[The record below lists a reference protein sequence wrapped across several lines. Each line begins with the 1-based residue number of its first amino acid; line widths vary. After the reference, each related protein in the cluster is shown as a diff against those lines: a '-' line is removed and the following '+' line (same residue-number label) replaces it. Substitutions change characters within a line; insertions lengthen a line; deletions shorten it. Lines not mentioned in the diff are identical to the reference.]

1 MKKTVIYLMI
11 ISIILILPSTILA
24 FGGIND
30 PNPKPLEGTDNM
42 VGKILGVI
50 QWIGY
55 AIALGMLI
63 YIGIK
68 YTMSAANEKA
78 ELKRA
83 SVNFIIGAIIIAGA
97 ATICGWITTFFEDVD
112 NGGGQAGG
120 TISSG
125 ASGQGGSIGIGQGN
139 AWDQNVTQTTYD

>member
-1 MKKTVIYLMI
+1 MKKTIIYLMI

-42 VGKILGVI
+42 VGKILGII

-78 ELKRA
+78 DLKRA

-97 ATICGWITTFFEDVD
+97 ATICGWVTTFFENAN
-112 NGGGQAGG
+112 NGGGQGG
-120 TISSG
+120 VAISSG
-125 ASGQGGSIGIGQGN
+125 DGGQGGSIGIGQGN
-139 AWDQNVTQTTYD
+139 AWGNDSELKLWD